1 MLFNV
6 SELRKSAVDSFCF
19 RRLFSKKLNMHAK
32 LQIVVASYSFLSF
45 VQNLDIC
52 SNNHTSPLIPY
63 SISLYEFGKNFKRN
77 LSISIQNTCHKSW
90 NEEKMWKI
98 LIKRQTYGLIICIYI
113 HTHLQVFV
121 IIFQVISYSVWIC
134 IALESLKSR
143 THTVALRC
151 VTA

>member
-1 MLFNV
+1 MWVNYV
-6 SELRKSAVDSFCF
+6 NLRSIHSVFVACF
-19 RRLFSKKLNMHAK
+19 RKNWICMRNCRS
-32 LQIVVASYSFLSF
+32 LSHHIHF
-45 VQNLDIC
+45 YLLCKIL
-52 SNNHTSPLIPY
+52 TFAATTLITY

-77 LSISIQNTCHKSW
+77 LSIFIQNTCHKSW

-98 LIKRQTYGLIICIYI
+98 LIKRQTYGLIIRIHI
-113 HTHLQVFV
+113 HTHLHAFV